1 MYNARNRNTEL
12 EWYYNVD
19 DDVALVVLDVLD
31 ILDVLHV
38 LDVNGDVVVNVLP
51 RSEYLLAVIV

>member
-31 ILDVLHV
+31 VLHV

>member
-12 EWYYNVD
+12 EGYYNVD

-31 ILDVLHV
+31 VLDVLHV
-38 LDVNGDVVVNVLP
+38 LDVNGDVVNVLP